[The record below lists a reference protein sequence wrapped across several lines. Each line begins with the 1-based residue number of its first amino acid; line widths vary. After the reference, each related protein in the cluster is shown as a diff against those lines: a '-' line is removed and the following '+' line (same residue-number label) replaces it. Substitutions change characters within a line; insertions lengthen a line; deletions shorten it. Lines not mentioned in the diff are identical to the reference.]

1 MATDANAKIAV
12 TGPYGRLGS
21 ELVRR
26 GCIPIDAII
35 TDMDVLN
42 NQLSEIDPD
51 VVIHCAALTKVDEC
65 EMMPDHAARIN
76 TGGTFNLCSRFEGK
90 IVYISTDYI
99 FDGRRGPYSERDR
112 PNPISVYGWS
122 KLGGEV
128 VLKNRGNPDD
138 LIVRT
143 TVLFDAHS
151 ENFVTAVAPLLHCG
165 GRLAL
170 PSVLIGSPTYVPHL
184 VGGILKAIRCN
195 VSGAVNLAGWR
206 VMSRWEFGQYIA
218 DALGTN
224 RQKVV
229 ATEDVGGRAPRPLN
243 AGLRIDKARS
253 LGLPIGDPLDG
264 LKEVIDC
271 LGKSG
276 SWVTQLRSTA

>member
-1 MATDANAKIAV
+1 MATDANAKVAV

-26 GCIPIDAII
+26 GCIPVDAII

-51 VVIHCAALTKVDEC
+51 VVVHCAALTKVDEC

-76 TGGTFNLCSRFEGK
+76 AGGPFNLCSRFKGK

-99 FDGRRGPYSERDR
+99 FDGRHGPYSENDR

-122 KLGGEV
+122 KLGGEI
-128 VLKNRGNPDD
+128 VLKNRGNSDD
-138 LIVRT
+138 LTVRT
-143 TVLFDAHS
+143 TMLFDAHS
-151 ENFVTAVAPLLHCG
+151 RNFVTVIASLLRCG
-165 GRLAL
+165 GRLSL
-170 PSVLIGSPTYVPHL
+170 PNLLIGSPTYIPRL
-184 VGGILKAIRCN
+184 VDGLLEAIKQD
-195 VSGAVNLAGWR
+195 VSGTVNLAGWR

-218 DALGTN
+218 DALGTD

-243 AGLRIDKARS
+243 AGLRIDRARS

-264 LKEVIDC
+264 LEEVINC
-271 LGKSG
+271 LGESG
-276 SWVTQLRSTA
+276 SWATQLRSTA